1 LRTLQANEE
10 NEYFAIVISVFYLGE
25 KNRAPEFKNYFNPPF
40 RFWQQAMLFW
50 AYASQNINKNKI
62 EKEIKQLLIE
72 NNSIYS
78 QKARQYLGNIK
89 D

>member
-1 LRTLQANEE
+1 
-10 NEYFAIVISVFYLGE
+10 
-25 KNRAPEFKNYFNPPF
+25 
-40 RFWQQAMLFW
+40 MLFW
-50 AYASQNINKNKI
+50 AYASQNINKDKI